1 MGILNTT
8 PDSFSDGGQFTV
20 LESALQHARQMIA
33 DGADILDIGGESTR
47 PGSRSVDPVEE
58 MSRVLPVIESIRKET
73 DVLISIDT
81 TKARVAEAALNAG
94 ADIVNDISGG
104 TRDEKMLDLWARK
117 DCGIIIM
124 HSQGMPE
131 TMQDDPTYRNVVS
144 DVAHFLNQQFRACIQ
159 KRIAPKR
166 ILFDPGIGFGKKLEH
181 NLALLRNLE
190 KLRIDFR
197 PLLLGVSRKS
207 FIGTVLKDTD
217 MSHRDMPTVALTAS
231 SYAPGCRVFRVHD
244 VLPNVQALR
253 MIEAIHNVDKS

>member
-8 PDSFSDGGQFTV
+8 PDSFSDGGQFDAPSMA
-20 LESALQHARQMIA
+20 LEHARRMIA

-47 PGSRSVDPVEE
+47 PGARSVDPIEE
-58 MSRVLPVIESIRKET
+58 MRRVLPVIEAIRKET
-73 DVLISIDT
+73 DILISIDT

-104 TRDEKMLDLWARK
+104 TRDEKMLELWSRK

-124 HSQGMPE
+124 HSQGVPE
-131 TMQDDPTYRNVVS
+131 TMQDDPSYQNVVY
-144 DVAHFLNQQFRACIQ
+144 DVANFLNQQFQACRQ
-159 KRIAPKR
+159 HGVSSER

-181 NLALLRNLE
+181 NLALLKHLE
-190 KLRIDFR
+190 ELRIDHR

-207 FIGTVLKDTD
+207 FIGTLLEDSD
-217 MSHRDMPTVALTAS
+217 LSRRDMPTATLTAS
-231 SYAPGCRVFRVHD
+231 CYAPGCRVFRVHD

-253 MIEAIHNVDKS
+253 MVEAIHNID